1 YQHQDRALYPNP
13 FLSVLLPIAQST
25 FHRDLQ
31 THKTMADPNPNEQG
45 DAVTFHLN
53 GDIIAHH
60 SRGDVDIDHVR
71 TSLALAR
78 QQDTGLSARKAI
90 LEVSELSIIK
100 APDFRQPGKPLDL
113 GKYHNYMPAVWGH
126 CSDGAVD
133 PVRVCRA
140 CESGRSGF
148 FQSCVQ
154 VEGDDGFLWDANYD
168 AQYRKKRKAG
178 NDQGQNEIGSAEPGD
193 RSMEDGMTTRAKKRR
208 RREIREEMRTLR
220 TEMHNMAARL
230 TELHEEE
237 SNLQE

>member
-1 YQHQDRALYPNP
+1 
-13 FLSVLLPIAQST
+13 
-25 FHRDLQ
+25 
-31 THKTMADPNPNEQG
+31 MADPNPNEEG
-45 DAVTFHLN
+45 DAVNFHLN

-60 SRGDVDIDHVR
+60 SRGDVEIDHVR

-113 GKYHNYMPAVWGH
+113 GKYRNYMPAVWGH

-140 CESGRSGF
+140 CENGRIGF

-154 VEGDDGFLWDANYD
+154 VEGDDGFLWDGACTSCFAPGNNKNCSFSANYD
-168 AQYRKKRKAG
+168 AQYRKKRKAT
-178 NDQGQNEIGSAEPGD
+178 NDQGQDEIGSAEPGD
-193 RSMEDGMTTRAKKRR
+193 RAIRKR
-208 RREIREEMRTLR
+208 RREIREETQTLM
-220 TEMHNMAARL
+220 TDMADMAVRL
-230 TELHEEE
+230 DQLRREDL
-237 SNLQE
+237 NLEGQLDAERE